1 MLPSKAD
8 RATGSRNRRSNVS
21 ERRDTRSRNAKGII
35 RTKPRG
41 PTRKAATPAS
51 SVEARLKWAARESF
65 NLHGGED

>member
-8 RATGSRNRRSNVS
+8 RATGRKDVRIDESKG
-21 ERRDTRSRNAKGII
+21 RDSWSRNAKGNI

-51 SVEARLKWAARESF
+51 SVEARLKRAARESF